1 MRSLLFFVCLLALST
16 ICAANPAQESVPRG
30 DIEMHVSL
38 DAAEQSG
45 TAVGEVKIRAPREVV
60 WALITNCAESM
71 RLLAGLEVCEV
82 LETAPDRS
90 WQRIRY
96 VLNYSWFL
104 PKLSYVVKAT
114 YDPPSRL
121 LVDRVSGDVRIL
133 KGSWILKTEGDFT
146 VVHYTVDVVP
156 GFWVPHWLVLSA
168 LRRDLPKVLSALR
181 ARAEAIESQR
191 P

>member
-1 MRSLLFFVCLLALST
+1 MRSSLFFVCLLAAST
-16 ICAANPAQESVPRG
+16 PCAANPTPESAPHG
-30 DIEMHVSL
+30 DIETTVSM

-45 TAVGEVKIRAPREVV
+45 SAAGDVKIHARREVV
-60 WALITNCAESM
+60 WGLITNCAESM
-71 RLLAGLEVCEV
+71 RLLTGLEVCEV

-104 PKLSYVVKAT
+104 PKLSYVIKAT
-114 YDPPSRL
+114 YDPPTRL
-121 LVDRVSGDVRIL
+121 SVERVSGDVRTL
-133 KGSWILKTEGDFT
+133 KGIWILKSEGDFT
-146 VVHYTVDVVP
+146 IVHYTVDVVP

-168 LRRDLPKVLSALR
+168 LRHDLPKMLSALR
-181 ARAEAIESQR
+181 ARAELIEKQR